1 MIVSTWKR
9 HGTKL
14 LGYAFLVVNSA
25 LAVEGLVSKEN
36 LKWFVFANLVLGG
49 LTIKR
54 GHTNSKALA
63 PHAGP

>member
-1 MIVSTWKR
+1 MISSTWKR

-25 LAVEGLVSKEN
+25 LAVDGMVDKDH

-49 LTIKR
+49 LTVKR
-54 GHTNSKALA
+54 GHTNTKAQA
-63 PHAGP
+63 PQ